1 MAVLSDYTS
10 GTITVTQNSVNFTGT
25 NTLWRTAQFREGDT
39 VQLKGYTA
47 IIAAASA
54 SDPRIAS
61 NTAGTFTEPWPG
73 PSGTFAYRMRFMP
86 DGARVT
92 AQTTT
97 LIELLGNGNLQ
108 AIAGLTI
115 AANTMPYF
123 TGAGT
128 AGLTGLTAF
137 ARTLL
142 DDNNAAAMRSTLGLT
157 DTSIQ
162 SSALNSYGNYAPAG
176 GVNIN
181 NLNAGDAGLYN
192 AANTGAP
199 SIPGVGWWW
208 IETQR
213 LYSTN
218 AVRQI
223 ATAYATS
230 GTPLPYVMVRMRS
243 ADGTWSEWSGHS
255 SQWFSNANG
264 FCNRDTS
271 GFQFCYFNTSTDA
284 NGDVTW
290 VYPAAF
296 VGSSPNAWA
305 TPVGSTTNGISA
317 HTVSRN
323 LTSATFRM
331 RFTSTNAPVTTAI
344 YIQAIGRWF

>member
-1 MAVLSDYTS
+1 MAIRPDYVT
-10 GTITVTQNSVNFTGT
+10 GTISLVSGSVNFTTSGSA
-25 NTLWRTAQFREGDT
+25 LQVASVQAGDEIIT
-39 VQLKGYTA
+39 PSGDIL
-47 IIAAASA
+47 IIATITGQNSGTLFLPCPASA
-54 SDPRIAS
+54 
-61 NTAGTFTEPWPG
+61 AGTG
-73 PSGTFAYRMRFMP
+73 LALRIRFQP
-86 DGARVT
+86 DGSRYQGAARD
-92 AQTTT
+92 
-97 LIELLGNGNLQ
+97 LIEKLASGNVEAL
-108 AIAGLTI
+108 AGITGT
-115 AANTMPYF
+115 ANTMPYF

-128 AGLTGLTAF
+128 MDRTPLTAF
-137 ARTLL
+137 ARSLL
-142 DDNNAAAMRSTLGLT
+142 DDTTADAMRSTLGLT

-192 AANTGAP
+192 TANTGAP
-199 SIPGVGWWW
+199 SIPSVSWWW
-208 IETQR
+208 VETQR
-213 LYSTN
+213 LYSTS

-296 VGSSPNAWA
+296 VWASPNAWA
-305 TPVGSTTNGISA
+305 TPVGSTGNGISA

-323 LTSATFRM
+323 LTSATFRL
-331 RFTSTNAPVTTAI
+331 RYTSTNAPVTTAI